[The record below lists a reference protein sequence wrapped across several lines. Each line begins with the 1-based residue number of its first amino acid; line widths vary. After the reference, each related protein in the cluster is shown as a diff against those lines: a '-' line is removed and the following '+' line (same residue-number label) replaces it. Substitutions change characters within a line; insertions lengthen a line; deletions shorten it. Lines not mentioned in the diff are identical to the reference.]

1 MPTPTLTTVD
11 GISLHGRRWLADA
24 PTAAVVLVHGFSAS
38 SSCPNVVALASALH
52 ELGLDVVSYDA
63 RGHGAS
69 LGESTLGDDEQHDVA
84 AAVAQARE
92 RTERVV
98 LVGASMGAI
107 AALRYAVTDPH
118 LAGVVSVSCPA
129 AWRLPR
135 TWRGGLAALMTR
147 TRTGRALTHRLA
159 GVRVAGKWTNPAPP
173 VDLVG
178 LLDVPV
184 TFVHGVDDRFIDA
197 RDAHLLFERA
207 HEPRQL
213 IVVTEMGHAFG
224 PAAVASVVEAVAW
237 SLARTERTAS

>member
-1 MPTPTLTTVD
+1 VPTPTLTTVD
-11 GISLHGRRWLADA
+11 GISLHGRRWLAAA
-24 PTAAVVLVHGFSAS
+24 PSSAVVLVHGFSAS
-38 SSCPNVVALASALH
+38 SSCPNVVELASALH
-52 ELGLDVVSYDA
+52 EMDLDVVSYDA

-92 RTERVV
+92 RTDRVV

-107 AALRYAVTDPH
+107 AALRYAVTDPE

-147 TRTGRALTHRLA
+147 TRTGRLLMHRLA

-173 VDLVG
+173 IDLVG

-184 TFVHGVDDRFIDA
+184 TFVHGADDRFIAADDA
-197 RDAHLLFERA
+197 RRLFDRA
-207 HEPRQL
+207 PEPRRL
-213 IVVTEMGHAFG
+213 VVVPEMGHAFG
-224 PAAVASVVEAVAW
+224 PAAVESVTDAVAW
-237 SLARTERTAS
+237 SLARSAQTAP

>member
-1 MPTPTLTTVD
+1 VPTPTLTTVD
-11 GISLHGRRWLADA
+11 GISLHGRRWLAAA
-24 PTAAVVLVHGFSAS
+24 PCAAVVLVHGFSAS
-38 SSCPNVVALASALH
+38 SSCPNVVELASALH
-52 ELGLDVVSYDA
+52 EMDLDVVSYDA

-92 RTERVV
+92 RTDRVV

-107 AALRYAVTDPH
+107 AALRYAVTDPG
-118 LAGVVSVSCPA
+118 LVGVVSVSCPA

-147 TRTGRALTHRLA
+147 TRTGRLLMHRLA

-173 VDLVG
+173 IDLVG

-184 TFVHGVDDRFIDA
+184 TFVHGADDRFIAADDA
-197 RDAHLLFERA
+197 RQLFDRA
-207 HEPRQL
+207 PEPRRL
-213 IVVTEMGHAFG
+213 VVVPEMGHAFG
-224 PAAVASVVEAVAW
+224 PAAVVSVTEAVGW
-237 SLARTERTAS
+237 SLGQHAKAAS